1 MSQLFSNSVKISYFN
16 DKQRNLKNEKNR
28 LCVLQFIVSAT
39 LLNLKFSRFF
49 RFFFFCFFLFQA
61 S

>member
-28 LCVLQFIVSAT
+28 LCVLQFIVNAT
-39 LLNLKFSRFF
+39 LLNL
-49 RFFFFCFFLFQA
+49 
-61 S
+61 